1 MDSCIVLILGWELSI
16 LDFTNYLGLLRLDDL
31 GFFNFTFYGT
41 EIMYYK
47 NMFCFMFQSH
57 DGTYAMKNTNTKNTN
72 GKYILWCKL
81 SAIKLLLKIFA
92 HEFREE

>member
-1 MDSCIVLILGWELSI
+1 MYYKNVLILGWELSI

-47 NMFCFMFQSH
+47 NMFCFMFQSQ
-57 DGTYAMKNTNTKNTN
+57 DGTYAMKNTNTKC
-72 GKYILWCKL
+72 ILWCKL
-81 SAIKLLLKIFA
+81 SAIKFVLKILA